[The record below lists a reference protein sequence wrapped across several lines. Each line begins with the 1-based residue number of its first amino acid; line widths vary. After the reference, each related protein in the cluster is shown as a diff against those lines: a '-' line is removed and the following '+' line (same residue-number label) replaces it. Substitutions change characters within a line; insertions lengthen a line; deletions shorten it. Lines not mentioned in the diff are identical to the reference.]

1 MASQMVIAVEE
12 HWGSA
17 ETERLRD
24 DWLEASGLPGTKNHA
39 TRAENLKTLWDFD
52 ARIPVMD
59 DAGIS
64 RQVISLSSPGVQGIR
79 NPEQATA
86 TAHRLNRTQYELMK
100 RFPDRFYGFANLP
113 LCDPNGAADELEYC
127 ISHYGFVGALIHG
140 HCYGKYLDDPCYN
153 VLWEA
158 AQAHNALLYMHI
170 TDPDPR
176 HTLDLGRYPVLSGPC
191 WSWGVEAATHAL
203 RLMVGGVFDRFPGA
217 RFAMGHMGE
226 GLPYADAPAGSLPYG
241 NKRLL
246 EIGRALASDPKLLL
260 LDEPAA
266 GMNDSESA
274 ALVSLIRK
282 IQDLGVTVL
291 LVEHNIRLVMGLSD
305 RVTVLNYG
313 NKIADGTPEEVM
325 ANQDVIDAYLGKEDD
340 DGDEFD

>member
-52 ARIPVMD
+52 ARIPIMD

-226 GLPYADAPAGSLPYG
+226 GLPYLLGRLEEGATIVTGNCCGGMKKRFIDYMRENIYISTSGGYFPETMRCAISAVGAERIFFAVDYPFAKASLAMERFQAC
-241 NKRLL
+241 NL
-246 EIGRALASDPKLLL
+246 
-260 LDEPAA
+260 
-266 GMNDSESA
+266 
-274 ALVSLIRK
+274 
-282 IQDLGVTVL
+282 
-291 LVEHNIRLVMGLSD
+291 
-305 RVTVLNYG
+305 
-313 NKIADGTPEEVM
+313 PEEQAEQILFRNFLNVV
-325 ANQDVIDAYLGKEDD
+325 NRLK
-340 DGDEFD
+340 